1 MCVIKRYRIDQPESA
16 MHGWVINGTLS
27 NLERLDIDYIAFT
40 YDCIDY
46 GVPLNWCVETDR
58 AIPLLDADDQ
68 TEMAL

>member
-58 AIPLLDADDQ
+58 AIRPAEAGGQ

>member
-1 MCVIKRYRIDQPESA
+1 MIKRYRIDQPESA

-27 NLERLDIDYIAFT
+27 YLERFDVDYIAFSH
-40 YDCIDY
+40 DGIDY
-46 GVPLNWCVETDR
+46 GVPLNWAVETDR